1 MKILALE
8 FSSDQRS
15 VALVESREGSPPRC
29 LAAAAEVGS
38 RTMRALAMIERALA
52 EARMEREEVDCIAV
66 GIGPGSYTGIRAA
79 ISLAQGWQ
87 LARDVSLLAVSSVE
101 CLAAQAQAQGRRG
114 RVHIAIDA
122 QRNEVYLATFDAD
135 EDALETIEPLR
146 ISSADEVR
154 RRAEA
159 GETVIGPEVNR
170 WTSSGHI
177 LFPEAAALGRLAA
190 ARSNFIPGEKLEPI
204 YLRETTFVKAPP
216 PRLL

>member
-15 VALVESREGSPPRC
+15 VALVESCEGSAPRC
-29 LAAAAEVGS
+29 LAAVAEAGT
-38 RTMRALAMIERALA
+38 RTMRALAMIERTLA
-52 EARMEREEVDCIAV
+52 EAGMEREEVDCLAV

-87 LARDVSLLAVSSVE
+87 LAREVPLLAVSSVE
-101 CLAAQAQAQGRRG
+101 GLAAQAQSQDRRG
-114 RVHIAIDA
+114 RIHIAIDA
-122 QRNEVYLATFDAD
+122 QRNEVYLATFDVSDHAI
-135 EDALETIEPLR
+135 ETIEPLR
-146 ISSADEVR
+146 LASAEDVR

-159 GETVIGPEVNR
+159 GETVLGPEVNR
-170 WTSSGHI
+170 WAASGHI

-190 ARSNFIPGEKLEPI
+190 ARSDFIRGEELAPI